1 MTEPDIYAVISQKGG
16 SGKTTLVV
24 NLAVEAFLTG
34 KRTLILDVDP
44 QGSAA
49 TWGDLRDRPG
59 PEVRICI
66 ANRLAR
72 EIGNAAQQG
81 FECIVVDTAGHAADS
96 MVTAARLSRLALIPC
111 RPQIFDLATMRAS
124 LDASLMAQTPAVTV
138 FTAAPTRGHRLI
150 DGAREALAAEEAA
163 VLPAILKQRTAFA
176 QSPTIGLGASEFAPN
191 SPAAAEAG
199 AFAATV
205 FAWPEPALSLVPQSA

>member
-24 NLAVEAFLTG
+24 NLAVEAFLAG
-34 KRTLILDVDP
+34 RRTLILDVDP

-59 PEVRICI
+59 PEVRIGI

-81 FECIVVDTAGHAADS
+81 FECIVIDTAGHASDA
-96 MVTAARLSRLALIPC
+96 MVTAARLARLALIPC

-138 FTAAPTRGHRLI
+138 FTAAPTRGRRLI
-150 DGAREALAAEEAA
+150 DDAREALAAEKAA
-163 VLPAILKQRTAFA
+163 VLPAMLRQRAAFA
-176 QSPTIGLGASEFAPN
+176 QSPTIGLGASEFAPK

-199 AFAATV
+199 AFGAGV
-205 FAWPEPALSLVPQSA
+205 FAWPEPALALVPQSS